1 MSRMQREKGAGAERE
16 LAGAIFEE
24 LGVRLVRNLEQSR
37 AGGHDLTLAPEQ
49 SGPVADALSRYA
61 LEVKRH
67 AKATPALL
75 AGWWAQ
81 AQAQAEA
88 AGLVPALA
96 YRPDRMPW
104 RVVLPLAELRVE
116 LTRAAGIE
124 FTAELS
130 LPAFCAIVREAGGAP
145 GK

>member
-16 LAGAIFEE
+16 LAGAIFDE

-37 AGGHDLTLAPEQ
+37 RGGYDLTLAPHQ
-49 SGPVADALSRYA
+49 SGPAAETLARFA

-67 AKATPALL
+67 AQATRANLT
-75 AGWWAQ
+75 AWWTQAETQ
-81 AQAQAEA
+81 AQA

-96 YRPDRMPW
+96 YRADRAPW
-104 RVVLPLAELRVE
+104 RFVLPLAELRPD
-116 LTRAAGIE
+116 LTRAPGLD

-130 LPAFCAIVREAGGAP
+130 LPAFCALVREGP
-145 GK
+145 PTP